1 MTQDTARDPALLRKL
16 APYLFAAL
24 VGVFYVLN
32 AVVMNWVLADGGTS
46 PVTGTTPFWD
56 FNNLWSGTRMAL
68 DGNVDTLWDA
78 EAYRA
83 ELRGMHSP
91 DLPDHEWSYPP
102 HMLLVGLPFALLPE
116 LSAYLLWTSATLFAA
131 FLAIRAAGATVLETA
146 AAMVSSTVGFNILLG
161 QNGALTAAL
170 FLGGFALLEKRPA
183 LAGVL
188 FGLLTVKPHLGIVIP
203 LVLIVTHSW
212 TTIATACLTSA
223 AMLAG
228 TTMIWGGGVWTGFME
243 GTVPLMRDTILYAP
257 VPQGFQ
263 INSANLFMTM
273 RSLGMG
279 IAPSQLIQL
288 ALSASCALAAAWAWS
303 RRDTIDRPLLIA
315 ITATLAFAALPY
327 GYVYEMLGVMF
338 AAVILL
344 RYQWTPWGLRLFALV
359 SATPVI
365 SRVLFQHTYTS
376 TAILVVGLLLWA
388 LWAAGF
394 KRTAPVTTQTY
405 STDN

>member
-1 MTQDTARDPALLRKL
+1 MTQDTARDPALLRKV
-16 APYLFAAL
+16 APYLLAAL

-68 DGNVDTLWDA
+68 DGDVDKLWSA

-83 ELRGMHSP
+83 ELRDMHSP

-102 HMLLVGLPFALLPE
+102 HMLLVGLPFAVLPE
-116 LSAYLLWTSATLFAA
+116 LPAYLLWTSATLLAA
-131 FLAIRAAGATVLETA
+131 YLAIRAAGATLMETA
-146 AAMVSSTVGFNILLG
+146 AAMISSTVGFNILLG
-161 QNGALTAAL
+161 QNGAMTAAL

-203 LVLIVTHSW
+203 LVLIVTRSW
-212 TTIATACLTSA
+212 TTIATACLTCA

-228 TTMIWGGGVWTGFME
+228 TTLIWGSGVWTGFLE

-263 INSANLFMTM
+263 INSANLFMTL
-273 RSLGMG
+273 RSLALD
-279 IAPSQLIQL
+279 IAPAQMNQL
-288 ALSASCALAAAWAWS
+288 ALSSLCALAAAWAWS
-303 RRDTIDRPLLIA
+303 RRDSLDRPLLIA

-338 AAVILL
+338 AAVMLL
-344 RYQWTPWGLRLFALV
+344 RYQWTPWGLRLFALM
-359 SATPVI
+359 SATPVL
-365 SRVLFQHTYTS
+365 SRVVFQHTYIS

-388 LWAAGF
+388 LWGAATRNAADRSDPALIG
-394 KRTAPVTTQTY
+394 
-405 STDN
+405 